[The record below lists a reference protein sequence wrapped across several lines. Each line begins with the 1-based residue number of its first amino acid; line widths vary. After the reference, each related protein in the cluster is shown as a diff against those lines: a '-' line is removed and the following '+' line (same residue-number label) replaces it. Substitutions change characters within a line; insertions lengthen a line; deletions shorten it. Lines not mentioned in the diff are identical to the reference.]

1 MPVSERVEQPLI
13 RARLTNDTIDFP
25 HNDIANAAF
34 YIRERLTKAFEEKDR
49 GDGIFLDMMAM
60 VTMVAF
66 ALEGYVNFVGMTL
79 IERSAAD
86 RESAAASW
94 SDYERKSTKDK
105 IKAVRRMTGA
115 EINWNERPYAT
126 IAELNEL
133 RNRFAHPK
141 PHKPKVREWE
151 AVGTDAEFR
160 KQLRDYRPEYE
171 ERLTW
176 DFCTRAYDDVEAIW
190 QQLLEVAKINPFDA
204 LSGGSQGFELL
215 AWVDQ
220 NGRETKA

>member
-1 MPVSERVEQPLI
+1 MTDDVKQPRI
-13 RARLTNDTIDFP
+13 RARLTNDTTDFP
-25 HNDIANAAF
+25 HNDIANAAL
-34 YIRERLTKAFEEKDR
+34 YMRERLSKAFEDKDR
-49 GDGIFLDMMAM
+49 GDGIFLDMIAM

-79 IERSAAD
+79 IERSATD
-86 RESAAASW
+86 KGSAAASW

-105 IKAVRRMTGA
+105 IKALRKMTGVD
-115 EINWNERPYAT
+115 IDWNKRPYAT
-126 IAELNEL
+126 IGELNEI
-133 RNRFAHPK
+133 RNMFAHPK

-176 DFCTRAYDDVEAIW
+176 EFCTRAYDDVEAIW
-190 QQLLEVAKINPFDA
+190 QHLLEAAKINLIDA

-215 AWVDQ
+215 AWVDE
-220 NGRETKA
+220 NGGETTA

>member
-1 MPVSERVEQPLI
+1 MTDDVKEPRI
-13 RARLTNDTIDFP
+13 RARLTNDTTDFP
-25 HNDIANAAF
+25 HNDIANAAL
-34 YIRERLTKAFEEKDR
+34 YMRERLSKAFEDKDR
-49 GDGIFLDMMAM
+49 GDGIFLAMMAM

-79 IERSAAD
+79 IERSATD
-86 RESAAASW
+86 KGSAAASW

-105 IKAVRRMTGA
+105 VKALRKMTGVD
-115 EINWNERPYAT
+115 IHWNKRPYAT
-126 IAELNEL
+126 IGELNEL
-133 RNRFAHPK
+133 RNMFAHPK

-176 DFCTRAYDDVEAIW
+176 EFCTRAYDDVEAIW
-190 QQLLEVAKINPFDA
+190 QHLLEAAKINPIDA

-215 AWVDQ
+215 AWVDE
-220 NGRETKA
+220 NGGETKA

>member
-1 MPVSERVEQPLI
+1 MTDEVKQPRI
-13 RARLTNDTIDFP
+13 RARLTNDTTDFP
-25 HNDIANAAF
+25 HNDIANAAL
-34 YIRERLTKAFEEKDR
+34 YMRERLSKAFEDKDR
-49 GDGIFLDMMAM
+49 GDGIFLDMIAM

-79 IERSAAD
+79 IERSATD
-86 RESAAASW
+86 KGSAAASW

-105 IKAVRRMTGA
+105 VKALLKMTGVD
-115 EINWNERPYAT
+115 IDWNKRPYAT
-126 IAELNEL
+126 IGELNEI
-133 RNRFAHPK
+133 RNMFAHPK

-176 DFCTRAYDDVEAIW
+176 EFCTRAYDDVEAIW
-190 QQLLEVAKINPFDA
+190 QHLLEAAKINLIDA

-215 AWVDQ
+215 AWVDE
-220 NGRETKA
+220 NGGETKA

>member
-1 MPVSERVEQPLI
+1 MTDDVKQPRI
-13 RARLTNDTIDFP
+13 RARLTNDTTDFP
-25 HNDIANAAF
+25 HNDIANAAL
-34 YIRERLTKAFEEKDR
+34 YMRERLSKAFEDKDR
-49 GDGIFLDMMAM
+49 GDGIFLDMIAM

-66 ALEGYVNFVGMTL
+66 ALEGYVNFVGITL
-79 IERSAAD
+79 IERSATD
-86 RESAAASW
+86 KGSAAASW

-105 IKAVRRMTGA
+105 VKALLKMTGVD
-115 EINWNERPYAT
+115 IDWNKRPHAT
-126 IAELNEL
+126 IGELNEI
-133 RNRFAHPK
+133 RNMFAHPK

-176 DFCTRAYDDVEAIW
+176 EFCTRAYDDVEAIW
-190 QQLLEVAKINPFDA
+190 QCLLDVAKINPFDA

-215 AWVDQ
+215 AWVDE
-220 NGRETKA
+220 NGGETKA

>member
-1 MPVSERVEQPLI
+1 MTDEAKQPRIRVRI
-13 RARLTNDTIDFP
+13 TNDVTDFP

-34 YIRERLTKAFEEKDR
+34 FMRERLAKAFDEKER
-49 GDGIFLDMMAM
+49 GDAIFLDMMAM

-66 ALEGYVNFVGMTL
+66 ALEGYANFVGMTL
-79 IERSAAD
+79 FERAATNK
-86 RESAAASW
+86 ELAAASW
-94 SDYERKSTKDK
+94 TNYERKTTRDK
-105 IKAVRRMTGA
+105 VKVIRKMTGA
-115 EINWNERPYAT
+115 EIDWNKRPYET
-126 IAELNEL
+126 VGELNEL
-133 RNRFAHPK
+133 RNMFAHPK

-151 AVGTDAEFR
+151 AVGTDGEFR

-176 DFCTRAYDDVEAIW
+176 EFCTRAYDDVEAIW
-190 QQLLEVAKINPFDA
+190 QHLLEVAKINPFDA

-215 AWVDQ
+215 AWVDE

>member
-1 MPVSERVEQPLI
+1 MTDDVKQPRI
-13 RARLTNDTIDFP
+13 RARLTNDTTDFP
-25 HNDIANAAF
+25 HKDIANAAL
-34 YIRERLTKAFEEKDR
+34 YMRERLSKAFEDKDR

-79 IERSAAD
+79 IERSATD
-86 RESAAASW
+86 KDSAAASW

-105 IKAVRRMTGA
+105 VKALRKMTGVD
-115 EINWNERPYAT
+115 IDWNKRPYAT
-126 IAELNEL
+126 IGELNEI
-133 RNRFAHPK
+133 RNMFAHPK

-176 DFCTRAYDDVEAIW
+176 EFCTRAYDDVEAIW
-190 QQLLEVAKINPFDA
+190 QHLLEAAKINLIDA

-215 AWVDQ
+215 AWVDE
-220 NGRETKA
+220 NGGETKA

>member
-1 MPVSERVEQPLI
+1 MPMTDDVKQPRI
-13 RARLTNDTIDFP
+13 RARLTNDTTDFP
-25 HNDIANAAF
+25 HNDIANAAL
-34 YIRERLTKAFEEKDR
+34 YMRERLSKAFEDKDR
-49 GDGIFLDMMAM
+49 GDGIFLDMIAM

-79 IERSAAD
+79 IERSATD
-86 RESAAASW
+86 KGSAAASW
-94 SDYERKSTKDK
+94 SDCERKSTKDK
-105 IKAVRRMTGA
+105 IKALRKMTGVD
-115 EINWNERPYAT
+115 IDWNKRPYAT
-126 IAELNEL
+126 IGELNEI
-133 RNRFAHPK
+133 RNMFAHPK

-176 DFCTRAYDDVEAIW
+176 EFCTRAYDDVEAIW
-190 QQLLEVAKINPFDA
+190 QHLLEAAKINLIDA

-215 AWVDQ
+215 AWVDE
-220 NGRETKA
+220 NGGETKA

>member
-1 MPVSERVEQPLI
+1 MSEGAKQPLI
-13 RARLTNDTIDFP
+13 RALLTNDTTDFP

-34 YIRERLTKAFEEKDR
+34 YLRERLTKAFEEKDR

-79 IERSAAD
+79 IERSAT
-86 RESAAASW
+86 EKEAAVASW
-94 SDYERKSTKDK
+94 SDYERRTTKDK
-105 IKAVRRMTGA
+105 VKVLRRMTRA
-115 EINWNERPYAT
+115 EIDWNKRPYST
-126 IAELNEL
+126 ISELNGL
-133 RNRFAHPK
+133 RNMFAHPK

-160 KQLRDYRPEYE
+160 NQLRDYRPEYE

-176 DFCTRAYDDVEAIW
+176 EFCTRAYDDVEAIW
-190 QQLLEVAKINPFDA
+190 QHLLEVAEINPIDA

-215 AWVDQ
+215 AWVDE
-220 NGRETKA
+220 NGRETRA

>member
-1 MPVSERVEQPLI
+1 VSDEAKQPRI
-13 RARLTNDTIDFP
+13 RARITNDVTDFP

-34 YIRERLTKAFEEKDR
+34 FMRERLAKAFDEKER
-49 GDGIFLDMMAM
+49 GDAIFLDMMAM

-66 ALEGYVNFVGMTL
+66 ALEGYVNFVGMTM
-79 IERSAAD
+79 IERAATDKGSAAV
-86 RESAAASW
+86 SW
-94 SDYERKSTKDK
+94 TDYERKSTKDK
-105 IKAVRRMTGA
+105 IKVIRKMTAA
-115 EINWNERPYAT
+115 EIDWNKRPYAT
-126 IAELNEL
+126 VVELNEL
-133 RNRFAHPK
+133 RNMFAHPK

-151 AVGTDAEFR
+151 AVGTDGEFR

-176 DFCTRAYDDVEAIW
+176 EFCTRAYDDVEAIW
-190 QQLLEVAKINPFDA
+190 QHLLEVAKINPFDA

-215 AWVDQ
+215 ACVDE